1 MVTRNMLGLAAAV
14 AGGAVFGMVMA
25 SQRPSV
31 AVAQIP
37 DQGAQLAQLIDESKA
52 LNTKM
57 DRLLQLLEGGKLEVR
72 VKADEAK
79 PAR

>member
-14 AGGAVFGMVMA
+14 AGGAVFGMLMA

-37 DQGAQLAQLIDESKA
+37 DQGSQFAQMIDESKA

-57 DRLLQLLEGGKLEVR
+57 DRLLQLLEGGKLEVS
-72 VKADEAK
+72 VKPGDAK

>member
-1 MVTRNMLGLAAAV
+1 MVSRNMMGLVAAV
-14 AGGAVFGMVMA
+14 AGGAVLGLLLG
-25 SQRPSV
+25 SQRPST

-37 DQGAQLAQLIDESKA
+37 DSGAQMNQLIDESKA

-57 DRLLQLLEGGKLEVR
+57 DRLLQILEGGKLEVR
-72 VKADEAK
+72 VKPEEAK